1 MKRIDCFI
9 PFMNAE
15 QVKNTVAGLKAC
27 DLVHNI
33 YLLAGSDAQGEV
45 EGCEKIAIGNLN
57 SSDTM
62 KKIAAKADCDYAM
75 LYTKYNSLEFGMFA
89 VERMV
94 KSPTTQLPVWLMPTT
109 TTWLATSVQTLRSS
123 TISRAV
129 SATISIS
136 DQCFFSMQPH

>member
-33 YLLAGSDAQGEV
+33 YLLAGANAQGEV

-94 KSPTTQLPVWLMPTT
+94 KI
-109 TTWLATSVQTLRSS
+109 ADD
-123 TISRAV
+123 
-129 SATISIS
+129 SAAGMAYA
-136 DQCFFSMQPH
+136 DHYNLVGD

>member
-33 YLLAGSDAQGEV
+33 YLLAGADAQGEV

-94 KSPTTQLPVWLMPTT
+94 KI
-109 TTWLATSVQTLRSS
+109 ADD
-123 TISRAV
+123 
-129 SATISIS
+129 SAAG
-136 DQCFFSMQPH
+136 MA

>member
-33 YLLAGSDAQGEV
+33 YLLAGADAQGEV

-94 KSPTTQLPVWLMPTT
+94 KIADDSAAGMAYADHYNVVG
-109 TTWLATSVQTLRSS
+109 ASVQTLRSS